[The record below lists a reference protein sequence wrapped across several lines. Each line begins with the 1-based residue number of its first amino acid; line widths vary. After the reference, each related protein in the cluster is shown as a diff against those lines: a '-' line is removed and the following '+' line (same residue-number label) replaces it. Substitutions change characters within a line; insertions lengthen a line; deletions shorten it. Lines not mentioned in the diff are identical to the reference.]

1 MSGSLK
7 FVLAGLILI
16 LAITPFMG
24 YLSYE
29 NTQNFYIFDT
39 VLLTMPAKD
48 PPEPGNMARDP
59 LAPLSQPHRQPP
71 SISTAPDVINIH
83 LTVQGPDTRNYHLLQ
98 TMVMTSYWELPM
110 AFPTGAIILA
120 IAVSNQRVSVP
131 TTTPP
136 F

>member
-1 MSGSLK
+1 MNASLK

-29 NTQNFYIFDT
+29 NTQKLYIFDT

-48 PPEPGNMARDP
+48 PPEHDNIARDP
-59 LAPLSQPHRQPP
+59 LAPLSQPHHQPP
-71 SISTAPDVINIH
+71 SISTKPDVMNIH
-83 LTVQGPDTRNYHLLQ
+83 LTVQGSDIRNYHLLQ
-98 TMVMTSYWELPM
+98 TMVMTSYWGIPM
-110 AFPTGAIILA
+110 ALATGAIILA
-120 IAVSNQRVSVP
+120 MALTNQRVSVP
-131 TTTPP
+131 TTTRP